1 MADPNELDHHYR
13 RYLAAVTLF
22 HHTAAEA
29 CGLAPTDYHASS
41 LLSLE
46 GPMSS
51 GELAAQLT
59 LSPSATTRLV
69 DRLITAD
76 LASRVHDETDRRR
89 VLIAHTGR
97 LPEGLAPILEAIRE
111 PISALIAE
119 LSPEQQAGLRTYIE
133 GATRA
138 YTDATRR
145 TGRDRMR

>member
-1 MADPNELDHHYR
+1 MRPQELDQSYR

-29 CGLAPTDYHASS
+29 CGLPPTDYHASS

-51 GELAAQLT
+51 GQLAARLA

-69 DRLITAD
+69 DRLIAAG
-76 LASRVHDETDRRR
+76 LATRVHDETDRRR
-89 VLIAHTGR
+89 VLVAHTGK
-97 LPEGLAPILEAIRE
+97 LPDGLAPFLEAVRG
-111 PISALIAE
+111 PITDLVEA
-119 LSPEQQAGLRTYIE
+119 LSPEQQAGLQAYIE

-138 YTDATRR
+138 YTDATRWP
-145 TGRDRMR
+145 GRDQMP